1 MKRLALILAAFLMA
15 GAAVAVEP
23 KEMLKDPA
31 LEARARQVGSQL
43 ACVVCQGE
51 TIDESGAEIA
61 ADMRTLVRQRI
72 VAGDSND
79 QIMSY
84 MVSRYG
90 DYVRLNPRFMPRTYI
105 LWMGPLVILLLGA
118 FVVLRRLR
126 KTGDEA
132 APLTAEEQAALA
144 SLDQAALDQEGKQL

>member
-1 MKRLALILAAFLMA
+1 MKTLATLIAAFLLA
-15 GAAVAVEP
+15 GGALAVEP

-31 LEARARQVGSQL
+31 LEARAREIGQEL

-61 ADMRTLVRQRI
+61 GDMRVLVRQRI
-72 VAGDSND
+72 AAGESND
-79 QIMSY
+79 QIIAY

-90 DYVRLNPRFMPRTYI
+90 DYVRLKPRFIPRTYL
-105 LWMGPLVILLLGA
+105 LWLGPLAVLIAGA

-126 KTGDEA
+126 TAPAETA
-132 APLTAEEQAALA
+132 ALSAEEAQAL
-144 SLDQAALDQEGKQL
+144 AALDPESATRS

>member
-1 MKRLALILAAFLMA
+1 MKRLTLIIAAVLMA
-15 GAAVAVEP
+15 GATWAVEP

-31 LEARARQVGSQL
+31 LEARAREVGAQL

-61 ADMRTLVRQRI
+61 GDMRTLVRQRI
-72 VAGDSND
+72 TAGDSNQ
-79 QIMSY
+79 QIIDY

-90 DYVRLNPRFMPRTYI
+90 DYVRLQPRFIPRTFI
-105 LWMGPLVILLLGA
+105 LWIGPFAIFVLGL

-126 KTGDEA
+126 RGGDETM
-132 APLTAEEQAALA
+132 PLTPEEQAALV
-144 SLDQAALDQEGKQL
+144 SMRVGALNEEGKPT